1 MSTLTLNKTFVAT
14 ATLGAWVTA
23 VKAAGAAIAARP
35 VVPILAGVKLEC
47 LAGDVRV
54 SATDYES
61 FAVADVVG
69 GSGSGEPVLLHY
81 KMLLDMLVAAGKRAT
96 KRVSDAWVTTIEA
109 QQDGRVALSVNGA
122 TFTLNPLPIAEY
134 PAIPSLTAEVAVSVD
149 PALFIRR
156 MDSAMVAVSKD
167 DTLPILTSIRME
179 LANGTLS
186 LLSTDRYRLVLAEM
200 PVGYHHTQA
209 TILLSAKRWK
219 AFKKHLSVKGGDIV
233 IRFSDVD
240 TTPDR
245 FRTASHRHIGFRQG
259 AVELDALGI
268 DGDYPKIR
276 ALFPDS
282 TEIAFEMDADLLA
295 ANVAS
300 VSVTAER
307 NTPVRFTYNGIDS
320 LRVDAGTGEDA
331 QAQAFMPYSSPRGN
345 RGFSVAFNP
354 TYLLEVLK
362 DLKGQTIQILHT
374 SAPKPAL
381 IEGVE
386 TSDVRH
392 MVMPV
397 RLPN

>member
-1 MSTLTLNKTFVAT
+1 MSALTLNKTFTAT

-35 VVPILAGVKLEC
+35 VVPVLAGVKLES
-47 LAGDVRV
+47 LAGEVRV

-61 FAVADVVG
+61 FAIADVVG

-81 KMLLDMLVAAGKRAT
+81 KMLLDILTAAGKRAT
-96 KRVSDAWVTTIEA
+96 KRVSDAWVTTVEA
-109 QQDGRVALSVNGA
+109 GQDGRVSVAVNGT
-122 TFTLNPLPIAEY
+122 TFTLSTLPLAEY
-134 PAIPSLTAEVAVSVD
+134 PAIPSLTADVAVSVD

-179 LANGTLS
+179 LALGTLS

-209 TILLSAKRWK
+209 TILLSAKKWK

-233 IRFSDVD
+233 IRFSEDGRRV
-240 TTPDR
+240 
-245 FRTASHRHIGFRQG
+245 GFRQD

-276 ALFPDS
+276 SLFPDS
-282 TEIAFEMDADLLA
+282 TEIVFEMDADLLM

-331 QAQAFMPYSSPRGN
+331 QAQAFMPYNSPRGN
-345 RGFSVAFNP
+345 RGFSVAYNP
-354 TYLLEVLK
+354 TYLLEALK
-362 DLKGQTIQILHT
+362 DFKGRTVQFHHT